1 MENLWGREPALV
13 VGAISALIALA
24 IGFGLPVSSEQMALI
39 MAAVTAVLSV
49 ITRSQVSSAASG

>member
-13 VGAISALIALA
+13 VGAVSALIALA